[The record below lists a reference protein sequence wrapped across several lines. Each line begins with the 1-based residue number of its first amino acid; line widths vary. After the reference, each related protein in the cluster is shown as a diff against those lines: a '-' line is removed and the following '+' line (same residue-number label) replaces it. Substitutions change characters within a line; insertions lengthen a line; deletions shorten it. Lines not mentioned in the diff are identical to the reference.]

1 MIEKDTL
8 DEQESEF
15 LGTELA
21 IIKVIE
27 HPYVTQV
34 IDVYED
40 IKKIFIVME
49 IIEGGELF
57 EYVVQK
63 LVLPEAEAALI
74 AYQMLST
81 VAYMHEAGVVH
92 RDLKP
97 ENILIDVDK
106 SHGHVRGIRITDF
119 GLSKMMSPTS
129 KYKEMCGTL
138 AYVAPEVLAQEGY
151 NKEVDV
157 WSAGVI
163 LYLLLSGTLPFD
175 SDSKSE
181 IY

>member
-1 MIEKDTL
+1 MAIKVIEKDTL
-8 DEQESEF
+8 DDQESEF

-40 IKKIFIVME
+40 AKKIFIVME

-57 EYVVQK
+57 EYVVSK
-63 LVLPEAEAALI
+63 LVIPEAEAALI

-129 KYKEMCGTL
+129 KY
-138 AYVAPEVLAQEGY
+138 
-151 NKEVDV
+151 
-157 WSAGVI
+157 
-163 LYLLLSGTLPFD
+163 
-175 SDSKSE
+175 
-181 IY
+181 